1 MRNEAIKNLVLGLL
15 KMMFLM
21 IFVISLSMLMILLST
36 LSVDQVSDLAATIIG
51 F

>member
-21 IFVISLSMLMILLST
+21 ISVISLSMLMILLST
-36 LSVDQVSDLAATIIG
+36 LSVDQVSDLWQQL
-51 F
+51 